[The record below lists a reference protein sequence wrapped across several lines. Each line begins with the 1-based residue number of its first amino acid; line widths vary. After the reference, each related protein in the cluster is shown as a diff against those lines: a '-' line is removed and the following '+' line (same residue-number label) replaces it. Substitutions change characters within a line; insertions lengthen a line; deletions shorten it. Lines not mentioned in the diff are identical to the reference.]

1 MDSNLLDAYISKCIA
16 IELGMSTS
24 FQYYADGSRIM
35 DYFYQRYES
44 HTPTPMERA
53 GRLGEQIQALIAGGA
68 AVYNEITPG
77 AYRDF
82 IGSRY
87 MDLHFKDNFP
97 FRVLIHGSCMSYFID
112 GYEWPYSV
120 YSGITE
126 ILIFERN
133 GSALQWIGSRS
144 AFSMPYSE

>member
-1 MDSNLLDAYISKCIA
+1 MVNHSEEDSTYAPI
-16 IELGMSTS
+16 GMSDILHYGVYTYPRNQGITNIGKVKYKDTEFSTS
-24 FQYYADGSRIM
+24 TANGSRVM

-82 IGSRY
+82 IGSRSTG
-87 MDLHFKDNFP
+87 L
-97 FRVLIHGSCMSYFID
+97 
-112 GYEWPYSV
+112 
-120 YSGITE
+120 T
-126 ILIFERN
+126 
-133 GSALQWIGSRS
+133 LQR
-144 AFSMPYSE
+144 